1 MSPTPRHRIIVTR
14 TLTVVLWVVIAVAA
28 VSGPLAWARAN
39 AIRAAIP
46 EPADD
51 MTVAVAAGVG
61 AIDAHVDEPVVLA
74 SVELQADGYWAV
86 QAAAG
91 EAMYGIGVVVVE
103 GTARPVGGI
112 TRIPIEP
119 RVTRAP
125 LVDEVQEIDT
135 ASTDPITVAVRG
147 WVEGWLTG
155 ADVSRFA
162 APDLGAGTVGR
173 PYGSATVT
181 HLGGRYATGRTDVM
195 LVRAVVDVTAP
206 DEQLEMSVVVVDR
219 GDGTWEVTEVL
230 VAPPVG

>member
-14 TLTVVLWVVIAVAA
+14 TLTVVLWVLIAVAA

-39 AIRAAIP
+39 ALWAAIP

-74 SVELQADGYWAV
+74 SVELQADGYWAI

-91 EAMYGIGVVVVE
+91 EALYGIGVVVVE

-119 RVTRAP
+119 RLTRAP
-125 LVDEVQEIDT
+125 LVDEVQEIDP

-162 APDLGAGTVGR
+162 APGLGAGAVGR
-173 PYGSATVT
+173 PYGSAMVT

-206 DEQLEMSVVVVDR
+206 HEQLEMSVVVVDR

-230 VAPPVG
+230 AAPPVG

>member
-1 MSPTPRHRIIVTR
+1 MNPTPRHRIIVTR
-14 TLTVVLWVVIAVAA
+14 TLTVVLWILIAV
-28 VSGPLAWARAN
+28 VSGPLAWARAG
-39 AIRAAIP
+39 ALRAAIP

-51 MTVAVAAGVG
+51 MTVAVATGVG

-74 SVELQADGYWAV
+74 SVELQADGYWAI

-91 EAMYGIGVVVVE
+91 EALYGIGVVAVE

-119 RVTRAP
+119 RLTRAP
-125 LVDEVQEIDT
+125 LVDEVQEIDP

-155 ADVSRFA
+155 ADVLRFA

-195 LVRAVVDVTAP
+195 LVRAVVHVTAP
-206 DEQLEMSVVVVDR
+206 EEQLEMSVVVVDR
-219 GDGTWEVTEVL
+219 GDGTWEVTEL
-230 VAPPVG
+230 LAAPPVG